1 VSVFDDL
8 VGQERVVGLLRSV
21 AISAAEVVRA
31 REMAAEPFSADD
43 HLGGVDQLA
52 VDRVRLDH
60 PAEVLPDPVVRAIPG
75 AAMTHAWLFTGP
87 PGSGRSVAAR
97 AFAAALQ
104 CTAANSGLGVEPG
117 CGICQ
122 GCHTVLAGTH
132 ADVEVVRPQG
142 LSLGVREARELVA
155 RAALAPSGRHWQVI
169 LMEDADRL
177 TEGAANVLLKAVE
190 EPAPRTV
197 WLMCVPSA
205 EDLVVTIRSRCRVV
219 SLRTPPTDAVAA
231 VLVSRDGVSPE
242 VALFAARAAQG
253 HVGRARRLATDDSAR
268 ERRHAVLQLPSSLG
282 DVGGCLAAAEAL
294 VKAVSA
300 EAGEVTSSLDEA
312 ETASYKEA
320 FGEGATATGLGRGSS
335 AGAAS
340 RGAVRAAT
348 AALKDLE
355 LRQRSR
361 ATRTQRD
368 ALDRA
373 LTDLAGF
380 YRDVL
385 ITQLGA
391 GVDIAN
397 SDEDAAIRALA
408 AASTPEA
415 TLRRLSAL
423 MACRASLDA
432 NANPLLSVEALTL
445 ALRAG

>member
-8 VGQERVVGLLRSV
+8 VGQERVVALLRSV
-21 AISAAEVVRA
+21 AISAAEVA
-31 REMAAEPFSADD
+31 WASD
-43 HLGGVDQLA
+43 LGGDLFGALEEAPTVPA
-52 VDRVRLDH
+52 VV
-60 PAEVLPDPVVRAIPG
+60 PAAAVPG

-104 CTAANSGLGVEPG
+104 CTAAMNGGGDIEPG
-117 CGICQ
+117 CGLCL

-132 ADVEVVRPQG
+132 ADVEIVAPQG
-142 LSLGVREARELVA
+142 LSLGVREARDLVS
-155 RAALAPSGRHWQVI
+155 RAALAPSGGHWQVI
-169 LMEDADRL
+169 IIEDADRL
-177 TEGAANVLLKAVE
+177 TEGAANVLLKAIE

-197 WLMCVPSA
+197 WLLCVPSA

-219 SLRTPPTDAVAA
+219 ALRTPPTDAVAA
-231 VLVSRDGVSPE
+231 VLVSRDGVSPS
-242 VALFAARAAQG
+242 VAEFAARAAQG
-253 HVGRARRLATDDSAR
+253 HVGRARRLATDEVAR
-268 ERRHAVLQLPSSLG
+268 SRRHEVLQLPSAIA
-282 DVGGCLAAAEAL
+282 DVGGCLAAAGAL
-294 VKAVSA
+294 VKAVGAESA
-300 EAGEVTSSLDEA
+300 EVTSALDEA

-320 FGEGATATGLGRGSS
+320 FGEGGTATGLGRGSTGG
-335 AGAAS
+335 GAAA
-340 RGAVRAAT
+340 RGALRSAA

-355 LRQRSR
+355 GRQKSR

-385 ITQLGA
+385 VVQLGA

-397 SDEDAAIRALA
+397 IDESAAISSLA
-408 AASTPEA
+408 ASSSAESTV
-415 TLRRLSAL
+415 RRLSAVL
-423 MACRASLDA
+423 ACRTSLDA
-432 NANPLLSVEALTL
+432 NANPLLTVEALTL

>member
-1 VSVFDDL
+1 MSVFDDL
-8 VGQERVVGLLRSV
+8 VGQERVVALLRSV
-21 AISAAEVVRA
+21 AISAAEVA
-31 REMAAEPFSADD
+31 WASD
-43 HLGGVDQLA
+43 LGGDLFGVLED
-52 VDRVRLDH
+52 V
-60 PAEVLPDPVVRAIPG
+60 PAVLPDAVATLAPG

-104 CTAANSGLGVEPG
+104 CTAAMNGGGDVEPG
-117 CGICQ
+117 CGVCL

-132 ADVEVVRPQG
+132 ADVEIVAPQG
-142 LSLGVREARELVA
+142 LSLGVREARDLVS
-155 RAALAPSGRHWQVI
+155 RAALAPSGGHWQVI
-169 LMEDADRL
+169 VIEDADRL

-197 WLMCVPSA
+197 WLLCVPSA

-219 SLRTPPTDAVAA
+219 ALRTPPTDAVAS
-231 VLVSRDGVSPE
+231 VLVARDGVSPSMAE
-242 VALFAARAAQG
+242 FAARAAQG
-253 HVGRARRLATDDSAR
+253 HVGRARRLAIDEAAR
-268 ERRHAVLQLPSSLG
+268 SRRHEVLQLPSALA
-282 DVGGCLAAAEAL
+282 DVGGCLGAAGAL
-294 VKAVSA
+294 VKAVGVESA
-300 EAGEVTSSLDEA
+300 EVTSALDEA

-320 FGEGATATGLGRGSS
+320 FGEGGTATGLGRGSS
-335 AGAAS
+335 AGAGGAA
-340 RGAVRAAT
+340 RGALRSAT

-355 LRQRSR
+355 GRQKSR

-385 ITQLGA
+385 VVQLGA

-397 SDEDAAIRALA
+397 IDESAAISALA
-408 AASTPEA
+408 ASSSAESTV
-415 TLRRLSAL
+415 RRLSAVL
-423 MACRASLDA
+423 ACRTSLDA
-432 NANPLLSVEALTL
+432 NANQLLTVEALTL

>member
-8 VGQERVVGLLRSV
+8 VGQERVVALLRAV
-21 AISAAEVVRA
+21 AQSAAELVWA
-31 REMAAEPFSADD
+31 RELGAELF
-43 HLGGVDQLA
+43 
-52 VDRVRLDH
+52 
-60 PAEVLPDPVVRAIPG
+60 EVLDDPPVTLASQVVADVPG

-104 CTAANSGLGVEPG
+104 CTAAGAGVEPG
-117 CGICQ
+117 CGVCA

-169 LMEDADRL
+169 LIEDADRL

-197 WLMCVPSA
+197 WLLCVPSA

-219 SLRTPPTDAVAA
+219 SLRTPPTDAIAA
-231 VLVSRDGVSPE
+231 VLISRDGVEP
-242 VALFAARAAQG
+242 AAAAFAARASQG
-253 HVGRARRLATDDSAR
+253 HVGRARWLATDSAAR
-268 ERRHAVLQLPSSLG
+268 SRRHEVLQLPASLT
-282 DVGGCLAAAEAL
+282 DVGGCLAAADLL
-294 VKAVSA
+294 VKAVGS
-300 EAGEVTSSLDEA
+300 EAAEVTSSLDEA
-312 ETASYKEA
+312 ETASFKEA
-320 FGEGATATGLGRGSS
+320 FGEGGTATGLGRGS
-335 AGAAS
+335 AGGGAS
-340 RGAVRAAT
+340 RGAVRAAA

-355 LRQRSR
+355 VRQRSR

-385 ITQLGA
+385 IEQLSA
-391 GVDIAN
+391 NVEIAN
-397 SDEDAAIRALA
+397 VDEAAAITRLA
-408 AASTPEA
+408 ESSTAES
-415 TLRRLSAL
+415 TLRRLSAVL
-423 MACRASLDA
+423 ACRTSLDA
-432 NANPLLSVEALTL
+432 NANPLLTVEALTL
-445 ALRAG
+445 ALRTG